1 MELDGWEGREDL
13 EEDGGGGNRD
23 QNISYKKKSIF
34 NFKTKMTT
42 VHLTEADLY
51 PNRQQTETEKEP
63 WELLNRKTGN
73 MENKEAKE
81 EGMKTESM
89 RSRLD
94 HKGLERKEPY
104 SSRVIAFEIM
114 KTYFLW
120 QMLGE
125 EIYGTAGCVTTPS
138 GFCMG
143 ENFLVKCEILANS
156 LTGHY
161 PFIFPT
167 IGRTL
172 LQATILTAL

>member
-1 MELDGWEGREDL
+1 MELDGWEGWEDL
-13 EEDGGGGNRD
+13 EEDGGGGTVIR
-23 QNISYKKKSIF
+23 IYHIKKSIF
-34 NFKTKMTT
+34 NFKRKMTT

-73 MENKEAKE
+73 MENREAKE
-81 EGMKTESM
+81 EGMKTEPV

-94 HKGLERKEPY
+94 HKGLERKELY
-104 SSRVIAFEIM
+104 SSRVTASDIM
-114 KTYFLW
+114 KTHFLW

-125 EIYGTAGCVTTPS
+125 EIHGTAGCVTTPS
-138 GFCMG
+138 GFCIG

-156 LTGHY
+156 LTGHC

>member
-1 MELDGWEGREDL
+1 
-13 EEDGGGGNRD
+13 
-23 QNISYKKKSIF
+23 
-34 NFKTKMTT
+34 MTT

-63 WELLNRKTGN
+63 WKLLNRKTGN
-73 MENKEAKE
+73 MENREAKE
-81 EGMKTESM
+81 EGMKTEPV

-94 HKGLERKEPY
+94 HKGLERKKPY

-125 EIYGTAGCVTTPS
+125 EIHGTAGCVTTPS
-138 GFCMG
+138 GFCIG
-143 ENFLVKCEILANS
+143 ENFLVKCEILSNS
-156 LTGHY
+156 LTGHC